1 MYAYKEYLISG
12 ECPYCKRD
20 FHTIA
25 GQKEVNFVHHCS
37 DCGRGLT
44 VVTTKDLLAIVE
56 PSLPCQKIF
65 AVDPLTK
72 DCCQ

>member
-1 MYAYKEYLISG
+1 MYAYKEYLIQG
-12 ECPYCKRD
+12 DCPYCGKN
-20 FHTIA
+20 FHSVQS
-25 GQKEVNFVHHCS
+25 QKEGKFIYRCS
-37 DCGRGLT
+37 NCKRGLT

-56 PSLPCQKIF
+56 PSLPVQKIY